1 MLQEMKT
8 MKTART
14 RRNGFYQGGAFLLA
28 VTLYLVPLTAFA
40 SSPAPVYTPSAKFDR
55 AWVDY
60 GVTQGGKLGMNI
72 HVKFTAY
79 ELKGVDTQVRI
90 AFQDSQGTNLK
101 DNNKSFND
109 TNGNV
114 ALYGD
119 LKPGYDPAE
128 YSDFQMFMPYS
139 EFDISK
145 SGKFNLKMDIDL
157 IYVNGTLIQHMSYYD
172 FEFTNSQPATNPNPM
187 SAKFDSVWIDY
198 NVTDTGRLGMRIHNK
213 FTVYNMKGVSGYIR
227 IRFEKADGTFLKSS
241 DGNFQD
247 ASGEV
252 AAMESIK
259 PGYEPT
265 VYNDFDVFMPYSE
278 LHLGPGKYPLKLD
291 IDVVDNSEG
300 LIQHMTFYEFDYS
313 KNN

>member
-1 MLQEMKT
+1 MKI
-8 MKTART
+8 ART
-14 RRNGFYQGGAFLLA
+14 RCNRFYQAGAFLLA
-28 VTLYLVPLTAFA
+28 ATLYLIPLTIFA
-40 SSPAPVYTPSAKFDR
+40 SSPAPIYAPSVKFDR

-72 HVKFTAY
+72 HVKFTVY

-101 DNNKSFND
+101 DNNKSFYD

-114 ALYGD
+114 AVYGD

-128 YSDFQMFMPYS
+128 YSDFQIFMPYS
-139 EFDISK
+139 EFDITK

-157 IYVNGTLIQHMSYYD
+157 IYVNGTLIQHMSFYD
-172 FEFTNSQPATNPNPM
+172 FEFTNNQPTTSPNPM

-198 NVTDTGRLGMRIHNK
+198 NITDAGRLGMRIHNK
-213 FTVYNMKGVSGYIR
+213 FTVYNMKGVSGYVR

-278 LHLGPGKYPLKLD
+278 MHLGPGKYTLKMD
-291 IDVVDNSEG
+291 IDVVDNSET